1 MSHRDHHFHARVSQR
16 NSQMV
21 ILRLVLLSVACVTAW
36 AADPY
41 DNLHYWYPV
50 PKAEKPAVIEADV
63 IAYGATPAGVS
74 ATIQAR
80 RMGKTAVLVEF
91 GTHVGGLTSSGLSN
105 TDGGNVIGGIT
116 REFYDRLGM
125 LRGFSPSAAETAF
138 RAMLE
143 EAKVPLYTECR
154 LEAVVKDG
162 LVVRELV
169 MENGDRFKGRMFLD
183 CTYEGDLFAKAGVGF
198 HVGREANATYGESL
212 NGVRKPPSPKHHN
225 FRLPVDPYVVPGDP
239 SSGALSGITNSA
251 PDAPGVLG
259 SGDRRVQA
267 YNFRMYLAKKP
278 NALPFPKPKGYD
290 PKRYDLL
297 ARYIAAGA
305 TDPIDFMQ
313 LRTGD
318 SNNFG
323 AFSTDNIGMSYD
335 WPEGSY
341 QRREEIYQDQVTYQQ
356 GLMWFLS
363 NDPRVPADIRAKVE
377 AYGLPKDIFVE
388 TGGWPHALYVR
399 EARRLVGELVMT
411 EHYCRR
417 QKTAEDG
424 VGLAEYTMDSH
435 NVQRF
440 ILMADGKAQAQNEGD
455 VQDKVP
461 GPYPVS
467 YRSLVPKRG
476 ECANV
481 LVPVSLSASHMAYG
495 SIRMEPV
502 FMVLGQS
509 AATAAVLAINAGL
522 AVQDVPY
529 STLRERL
536 LADKQ
541 LLVPGKTNGK
551 LNL

>member
-1 MSHRDHHFHARVSQR
+1 MFLLR
-16 NSQMV
+16 
-21 ILRLVLLSVACVTAW
+21 ILILGVCATMTW

-41 DNLHYWYPV
+41 ERLHYWYPL
-50 PKAEKPAVIEADV
+50 PKAEHPMVIEADV

-80 RMGKTAVLVEF
+80 RMGKSAVLVEF

-116 REFYDRLGM
+116 REFYDRVGM
-125 LRGFSPSAAETAF
+125 LRGFTPAAAETAF
-138 RAMLE
+138 RAMLTD
-143 EAKVPLYTECR
+143 AKVPLYTERR
-154 LEAVVKDG
+154 LESVVKDG
-162 LVVRELV
+162 PVVRELV
-169 MENGDRFKGRMFLD
+169 MENGDRFKARMFLD
-183 CTYEGDLFAKAGVGF
+183 CTYEGDLFAKAGASF
-198 HVGREANATYGESL
+198 HVGREANAQYGESI
-212 NGVRKPPSPKHHN
+212 NGVRRPPSPKHHN

-239 SSGALSGITNSA
+239 ASGVLSGITNPA
-251 PDAPGVLG
+251 PDAPGILG

-278 NALPFPKPKGYD
+278 NALPFPKPKNYD
-290 PKRYDLL
+290 PKRFDLL

-305 TDPIDFMQ
+305 TELDDFAQ

-318 SNNFG
+318 SNNKG
-323 AFSTDNIGMSYD
+323 AFSTDNIGMNYD
-335 WPEGSY
+335 WPEGNY
-341 QRREEIYQDQVTYQQ
+341 QRREEIYQDHVTYQQ
-356 GLMWFLS
+356 GLMWFLT
-363 NDPRVPADIRAKVE
+363 NDERVPADIRAKVG
-377 AYGLPKDIFVE
+377 AYGLPKDIFID

-399 EARRLVGELVMT
+399 EARRLVGEFVMT
-411 EHYCRR
+411 EHFCRH
-417 QKTAEDG
+417 QKTVEDG

-440 ILMADGKAQAQNEGD
+440 ILKMDGKAQAQNEGD
-455 VQDKVP
+455 VQDWVH

-467 YRSLVPKRG
+467 FRSILPKRS

-481 LVPVSLSASHMAYG
+481 LVPVCLSASHMAYG

-509 AATAAVLAINAGL
+509 AATAAVLAIDAGL
-522 AVQDVPY
+522 SVQDVPY
-529 STLRERL
+529 LKLRERL

-541 LLVPGKTNGK
+541 LLVPVKTKEK
-551 LNL
+551 LNE